1 MRCRGV
7 KCGDPPDN
15 PPRATPEF
23 WWQYPN
29 GSYQLWER
37 RELGRV
43 WEPFP
48 PPLRSA
54 PVPSRSLFP
63 TLDGAW
69 MTGSALPSGPGAP
82 RSAHPRALPAPPL
95 RAGRAPHLPSSA
107 CRSHSAGIH
116 RLYFSIKILKLL
128 YVFFTDLARRYRNVC
143 LLLVCLGSVWFRK
156 ESLNK

>member
-1 MRCRGV
+1 MAISKWLLPALGTARAGTGV
-7 KCGDPPDN
+7 GAFPSSSPFRS
-15 PPRATPEF
+15 RAEP
-23 WWQYPN
+23 
-29 GSYQLWER
+29 
-37 RELGRV
+37 V
-43 WEPFP
+43 PFP
-48 PPLRSA
+48 DARWRVDDGKCA
-54 PVPSRSLFP
+54 PVE
-63 TLDGAW
+63 
-69 MTGSALPSGPGAP
+69 PGAP